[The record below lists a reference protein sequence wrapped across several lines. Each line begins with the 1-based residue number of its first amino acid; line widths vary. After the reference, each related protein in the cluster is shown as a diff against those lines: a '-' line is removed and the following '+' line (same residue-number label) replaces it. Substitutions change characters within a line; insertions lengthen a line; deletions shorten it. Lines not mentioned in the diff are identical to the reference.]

1 MITGIFFIGQ
11 DTFGCSS
18 NVDIEFKV
26 NKGHIKRENT
36 ILALEC
42 FSSKKLPEID
52 EIVDCV
58 IKYDDIPA
66 VNFKG
71 CIRSI
76 NSHNDVLIRIASPFE
91 SGQVKQILSRIAC
104 LV

>member
-1 MITGIFFIGQ
+1 MITGIFFLGQ
-11 DTFGCSS
+11 GTFACSN

-26 NKGHIKRENT
+26 QKGHIKRENT
-36 ILALEC
+36 ILAIGC
-42 FSSKKLPEID
+42 FSPTIIPEIN
-52 EIVDCV
+52 EIVDCI
-58 IKYDDIPA
+58 IKYDDLPP

-76 NSHNDVLIRIASPFE
+76 NSNNDVLIRIASPFE
-91 SGQVKQILSRIAC
+91 TTHVKQILSRIAR